1 LIRLCLVDL
10 ICAGVVFLSLPL
22 MPRAVSG
29 EWSRLDGWTVL
40 GDPIGIDRFWGGTVG
55 QGVTLVS
62 SSDSL
67 PHPRVQFPLQNS
79 IVSNLENYV
88 IFYIKSI

>member
-1 LIRLCLVDL
+1 
-10 ICAGVVFLSLPL
+10 
-22 MPRAVSG
+22 M
-29 EWSRLDGWTVL
+29 L
-40 GDPIGIDRFWGGTVG
+40 GDPVGIDRFWGGTVG

-79 IVSNLENYV
+79 IASNLEKNYN
-88 IFYIKSI
+88 ILY